1 MLPLHTNDHFS
12 FRGKDFDLWLATCV
26 NAHIIER
33 MKVYVKAARIGR
45 LDVVS
50 TLALTFDGTNDH
62 NDALIASIVYEQF
75 ECADWIE
82 HNTSVDMFF
91 VEHIFNHAAEFVF
104 SDVKGENISI
114 VENNKPFFQNWID
127 HQNLEKC
134 RIQKNV
140 IQRELDPNSN
150 NRLRK
155 M

>member
-26 NAHIIER
+26 NAHIIQR
-33 MKVYVKAARIGR
+33 MQVYVKAARIGR

-50 TLALTFDGTNDH
+50 KLALTFDGTNDH

-82 HNTSVDMFF
+82 HNTNVDMYFI
-91 VEHIFNHAAEFVF
+91 EHIFNQA
-104 SDVKGENISI
+104 VKFDFQTRGEN
-114 VENNKPFFQNWID
+114 VPVVNNDKPFFQNWTD
-127 HQNLEKC
+127 HQNLKKC

-140 IQRELDPNSN
+140 IERELESNSN
-150 NRLRK
+150 SRLRK